1 MKKLLILICTVLLAF
16 PMVTGCHS
24 SVPDDENTLEI
35 ELYKAGYGT
44 EFLDKLAEAYTAKN
58 PDVKIHINATS
69 EESLIRT
76 HLPSGPNSNTVDLYL
91 QGDSYFDL
99 MSEEGGVT
107 YGRVQYEKKI
117 ADLTDVYNAV
127 IPGEGIT
134 VKEKMFSDYV
144 NYHNVGED
152 GKDRFYQ
159 FPWAAGIGGI
169 TYNYNM
175 FHDNGWE
182 IPNTT
187 DELFSLCQQIVDADL
202 KFKGK
207 KIYPFIFTLED
218 SYWDMAFMSWWAQY
232 DTVEGFNRFWKGQY
246 YDDGTETYKFGPNM
260 MLSKGKEECLKVLDR
275 ILCIDKSKSG
285 ASWAGE
291 SAYTDP
297 DSVKSFKAVQ
307 TKYYEGGSAMMVNGD
322 WLENEAR
329 PDFGSE
335 IDGGEVDIRYMPLPV
350 ISALGE
356 KFGISDSQLSEGVRY
371 IRGGKT
377 GAKPSLDE
385 TVLNQIEKACNVNQ
399 TLGVNH
405 NAVIPCYATARE
417 TAKDFLVFMASDEA
431 LKIYMETTRGAIL
444 PFRFDV
450 KAQTCYNGLT
460 QFQTSKL
467 ALMENSQYV
476 FHQSKHPLFYRG
488 GVTPFSNLKVS
499 PEANLF
505 NVTNYKSS
513 AVIHQENYQYV
524 YNNWDMILRNSGI
537 VL

>member
-1 MKKLLILICTVLLAF
+1 MKKLLILICTVLLVF

-44 EFLDKLAEAYTAKN
+44 EFLDKLAEAYMAKN

-107 YGRVQYEKKI
+107 YGGVQYEKKI

-246 YDDGTETYKFGPNM
+246 YDEGTEAYKFGPNI

>member
-1 MKKLLILICTVLLAF
+1 
-16 PMVTGCHS
+16 
-24 SVPDDENTLEI
+24 
-35 ELYKAGYGT
+35 
-44 EFLDKLAEAYTAKN
+44 
-58 PDVKIHINATS
+58 
-69 EESLIRT
+69 
-76 HLPSGPNSNTVDLYL
+76 
-91 QGDSYFDL
+91 
-99 MSEEGGVT
+99 
-107 YGRVQYEKKI
+107 
-117 ADLTDVYNAV
+117 
-127 IPGEGIT
+127 
-134 VKEKMFSDYV
+134 
-144 NYHNVGED
+144 
-152 GKDRFYQ
+152 
-159 FPWAAGIGGI
+159 
-169 TYNYNM
+169 
-175 FHDNGWE
+175 
-182 IPNTT
+182 
-187 DELFSLCQQIVDADL
+187 
-202 KFKGK
+202 
-207 KIYPFIFTLED
+207 
-218 SYWDMAFMSWWAQY
+218 
-232 DTVEGFNRFWKGQY
+232 
-246 YDDGTETYKFGPNM
+246 M

>member
-417 TAKDFLVFMASDEA
+417 TAKDVLVFMASDEA